1 MYYSVDEF
9 GNIIY
14 SENSD
19 ILPEEFQS
27 LYPES
32 ALDTLTPSVSSG
44 DIYNIIINE
53 PEEFDYDYLID
64 VLANVPGY
72 TIYPSTQAV
81 SVLTDVLNGVDQHV
95 FYVILSGSDTNDT
108 SLYYSND
115 FNVSGKQVTLLSPVT
130 HCRYYSY
137 RPSSSSSYVYT
148 YTVESLADTTFTF
161 TNQLAYTN
169 TLSGYPDVIPY
180 KQKENYSLVFAVA
193 LGVIVL
199 AVGAFK
205 SLFGRK

>member
-32 ALDTLTPSVSSG
+32 SLDTLTSSVSSG
-44 DIYNIIINE
+44 DVYNITINE
-53 PEEFDYDYLID
+53 PEEFDYDYLLD
-64 VLANVPGY
+64 VLASVPGY

-81 SVLTDVLNGVDQHV
+81 SVLSDVLNGVNEHV
-95 FYVILSGSDTNDT
+95 YYVILSGSDTNDT

-115 FNVSGKQVTLLSPVT
+115 FTLSGSQVTLLSPVT

-148 YTVESLADTTFTF
+148 YSVNTLSDTTFNF

-169 TLSGYPDVIPY
+169 TISGYPDVIPY
-180 KQKENYSLVFAVA
+180 KQKENYSLTFALA
-193 LGVIVL
+193 FGIIIL